1 MVMVTET
8 KQYRMLVDAL
18 QQYEGD
24 TIRIIITQGSN
35 TTSFE
40 MSEILFQEIKNHSQM
55 GNRFWIQ
62 GHYRS
67 TLSLNIDD
75 IIKVHHSYFIE
86 EDQWRKDGYEI
97 HLKTGEKIEID
108 ILD

>member
-18 QQYEGD
+18 EKYEGE
-24 TIRIIITQGSN
+24 TIQVIITQGSN

-40 MSEILFQEIKNHSQM
+40 MSEILFQEIRNHPQM
-55 GNRFWIQ
+55 KNRFWIQ
-62 GHYRS
+62 GHYRA

-75 IIKVHHSYFIE
+75 IVKVYHSYFME
-86 EDQWRKDGYEI
+86 EDQWRRDGYEI
-97 HLKTGEKIEID
+97 HLKTGEKIEIN
-108 ILD
+108 ILH